1 MKKEFGFRKK
11 LIAQLVFGSLLAA
24 GNAFAQDAVNLGTV
38 QSSAGDGGVT
48 GPGTASYVAPTQGSL
63 VATQPQSIISQQY
76 IQQNASAT
84 SNYTDI
90 INIAPSVYS
99 IDPNGPGMMESQS
112 GGPYIRGFH
121 DGQYNVT
128 FDGIPWGDSNDFTHH
143 TTSYFMA
150 QDLGGITVDR
160 GPGDASNIGYATFGG
175 TIAVQSKNPMAST
188 NFNLYGTV
196 GSWNTRMMGGEFDTG
211 VMQNYGDSAAFID
224 YRKVQTDGYLTNS
237 NQRRGNLFVKYVKP
251 VSDNTLLTFVTM
263 QNTVHQNVPYGATLS
278 TIAQY
283 GKNYGLSANPLSQD
297 YYNYNYDNINS
308 DFEYIGLNTTQGN
321 WKIDNKLYTYAY
333 YHNGFNGA
341 NVGANLPNNGA
352 VGTNVLA
359 TGDVAGGAMYMN
371 YRSWGDILKTS
382 YAVGKDSID
391 VGAWMDRQN
400 NNRGAWNT
408 DATLGNAFVSWNGGR
423 LMTDSLTTIQP
434 YAQYDWKATDALTV
448 TPGVKYTSFTR
459 TINAPINNGGNP
471 AYNGSQTWGKALPS
485 LDAHYMIQ
493 PNWSAY
499 AQYAQGFLAPN
510 LNVFSTANGT
520 PLPSELNP
528 ETTQNFQ
535 LGTTWKSKQ
544 LTVSGDIYKI
554 DFTNQ
559 AQSIACGAYTCYQN
573 TGGVKYNGVEGEA
586 TYVIGGGFS
595 LYGNYAINNYSMS
608 TAGQILY
615 DVPKNTAT
623 AGVIYNQGPAY
634 ASLIAKEIG
643 SRYGFAQDAY
653 GNPIPFSSFT
663 VTNFSS
669 SYDFKGLGG
678 WGKDVK
684 VGFQINNIFNYN
696 NIYDSAANAGD
707 GVGTNGTPMYFVYPE
722 RNYELTLS
730 IDM

>member
-1 MKKEFGFRKK
+1 MKKEFGFKKK
-11 LIAQLVFGSLLAA
+11 LIAQLVFGSLLAT
-24 GNAFAQDAVNLGTV
+24 GNAFAQDAVDLGTV
-38 QSSAGDGGVT
+38 QSSAGDAGVT

-160 GPGDASNIGYATFGG
+160 GPGDASTIGYATFGG

-237 NQRRGNLFVKYVKP
+237 NQNRGNLFVKYVKP

-297 YYNYNYDNINS
+297 YFGYNYDSINS

-333 YHNGFNGA
+333 YHNGYNGA
-341 NVGANLPNNGA
+341 GVGINQPNGTIYGAN
-352 VGTNVLA
+352 NVP
-359 TGDVAGGAMYMN
+359 GGEMYMN

-400 NNRGAWNT
+400 NNRAAWNT
-408 DATLGNAFVSWNGGR
+408 DATLGNAFVSWAGGR
-423 LMTDSLTTIQP
+423 QMTDSLTTVQP

-471 AYNGSQTWGKALPS
+471 AYAGSQTWGKALPS

-510 LNVFSTANGT
+510 INVFSTANGI

-544 LTVSGDIYKI
+544 LTLSGDVYKI

-559 AQSIACGAYTCYQN
+559 AQAVACGAYTCYQN
-573 TGGVKYNGVEGEA
+573 TGGVKYNGIEGEA

-608 TAGQILY
+608 TAGNYLT

-643 SRYGFAQDAY
+643 SRYGFAQDAN

-696 NIYDSAANAGD
+696 NIYDSAANDSTTGA
-707 GVGTNGTPMYFVYPE
+707 PMYFVYPE

>member
-1 MKKEFGFRKK
+1 MEKGFGFRKK
-11 LIAQLVFGSLLAA
+11 LIAQLVLGSLFAA
-24 GNAFAQDAVNLGTV
+24 GNAFAQGAVDLGTV
-38 QSSAGDGGVT
+38 QSNAGDAGTT

-90 INIAPSVYS
+90 VNIAPGVYS
-99 IDPNGPGMMESQS
+99 VDPNGPGMMESQS

-143 TTSYFMA
+143 STSYFMA

-175 TIAVQSKNPMAST
+175 TIAVQSKNPMAAP
-188 NFNLYGTV
+188 NFNAYATA
-196 GSWNTRMMGGEFDTG
+196 GSWNTRMLGAEFDTG
-211 VMQNYGDSAAFID
+211 VMQNYGDSAAFVD

-237 NQRRGNLFVKYVKP
+237 GQKRGNLFVKYVKP
-251 VSDNTLLTFVTM
+251 VSDNTVLTFVTM
-263 QNTVHQNVPYGATLS
+263 QNTVHQNIPYGATLA

-297 YYNYNYDNINS
+297 YYGYNYDEIRS
-308 DFEYIGLNTTQGN
+308 DFEYVGLNTTQGN

-333 YHNGFNGA
+333 YHNGYNGA
-341 NVGANLPNNGA
+341 GVGINQPNVGGLVA
-352 VGTNVLA
+352 
-359 TGDVAGGAMYMN
+359 GDVPGGSMFMD

-382 YAVGKDSID
+382 YAFGKDSLD
-391 VGAWMDRQN
+391 LGAWIDRQN
-400 NNRGAWNT
+400 NNRAAWNT
-408 DATLGNAFVSWNGGR
+408 DATLGNAFVSFAGGR
-423 LMTDSLTTIQP
+423 FMYDSLTTVQP
-434 YAQYDWKATDALTV
+434 YAQYEWQATDALTV
-448 TPGVKYTSFTR
+448 TPGLKYTSFTR
-459 TINAPINNGGNP
+459 DNNSPINQGTLGANYQSETWTKLLP
-471 AYNGSQTWGKALPS
+471 AIVAR
-485 LDAHYMIQ
+485 YMIQ

-499 AQYAQGFLAPN
+499 AQYAEGFLAPN
-510 LNVFSTANGT
+510 LNAFYKANANLGT
-520 PLPSELNP
+520 LNP

-535 LGTTWKSKQ
+535 IGTTWKSKQ
-544 LTVSGDIYKI
+544 LTLSGDVYKI
-554 DFTNQ
+554 DFSNQ
-559 AQSIACGAYTCYQN
+559 AQAIACGAYTCFQN
-573 TGGVKYNGVEGEA
+573 TGGVKYNGIEGEA
-586 TYVIGGGFS
+586 TYVVGSGFS

-608 TAGQILY
+608 TAGSYLT
-615 DVPKNTAT
+615 DVAKNTAT
-623 AGVIYNQGPAY
+623 AGIIYNRGPAY

-643 SRYGFAQDAY
+643 SRYGFAQDAN

-696 NIYDSAANAGD
+696 NIYDSATNDTTTNA
-707 GVGTNGTPMYFVYPE
+707 PMYFVYPE